1 MSEWHVISGGVTA
14 PKGYRAAGI
23 TAGLK
28 PSGLPDLAL
37 ILSDVEAIAAGVFTT
52 SQVRAACVDY
62 CRQRLQAKTSARAIL
77 CNAGQANAA
86 TGAQGW
92 IDAQESAMLLGQ
104 ALNISAESILLASTG
119 VIGKRIPMDV
129 LRSGIPKLV
138 AAASV
143 TGSDSAAQAMIT
155 TDLVT
160 KSIALETTLGDRPV
174 RIGGICKGS
183 GMIHPNM
190 ATMLAFVTCDAAVSP
205 SLWQQM
211 LSQAADQSFNQI
223 TVDGDTS
230 TNDTLLA
237 LANGQSRTP
246 AITEIGPEAEKLEAM
261 LIAVCQYLAKAIARD
276 GEGATCLIEVKVSG
290 AVDDKAA
297 RQVAKTIAGSSL
309 VKSAIFGRD
318 PNWGRIAAAT
328 GRAGVPFDQENL
340 QIKLGDFL
348 MMDSGQPLPFD
359 RAAASNYL
367 KQAAASAPNQN
378 DKELLS
384 VNMANDLLV
393 IEDEKPVAFNR
404 STASTNQKENTVAIA
419 VSIGNGSGTGTAWGC
434 DLSYDYVK
442 INAEYTT

>member
-1 MSEWHVISGGVTA
+1 MSDWQKITGGVTA
-14 PKGYRAAGI
+14 PRGYKAAGI

-37 ILSDVEAIAAGVFTT
+37 ILSEVEAIAAGVFTNT
-52 SQVRAACVDY
+52 QVRAACVDY

-92 IDAQESAMLLGQ
+92 LDALESAMLLGQ
-104 ALNISAESILLASTG
+104 ALSIPAESILLASTG
-119 VIGKRIPMDV
+119 VIGQRILMDV

-138 AAASV
+138 AAASS
-143 TGSDSAAQAMIT
+143 TGSDAAAQAIIT

-174 RIGGICKGS
+174 RIGGIAKGS

-190 ATMLAFVTCDAAVSP
+190 ATMLAFVTCDASVSP

-211 LSQAADQSFNQI
+211 LSRAADRSFNQI

-246 AITEIGPEAEKLEAM
+246 AITEMGPEAEKLEAM
-261 LIAVCQYLAKAIARD
+261 LTAVCQHLAKAIARD
-276 GEGATCLIEVKVSG
+276 GEGATCLIEVQVSG
-290 AVDDKAA
+290 ATDEKAA
-297 RQVAKTIAGSSL
+297 SQVAKTIAGSSL
-309 VKSAIFGRD
+309 VKSAVFGRD
-318 PNWGRIAAAT
+318 PNWGRIAAAA

-348 MMDSGQPLPFD
+348 LMENGQPLPFD
-359 RAAASNYL
+359 RAAASAYL
-367 KQAAASAPNQN
+367 KQKAASVDLQSTDTISINQ
-378 DKELLS
+378 S
-384 VNMANDLLV
+384 NDLLV
-393 IEDEKPVAFNR
+393 IKDGEPVAFER
-404 STASTNQKENTVAIA
+404 SAASEYLKDDTVLIS
-419 VSIGNGSGTGTAWGC
+419 VSIGNGPGAGKAWGC